1 MRSIRKIYQFFVD
14 VPIIEGEIMND
25 RYKVLSVIGTGSYGI
40 VYLCKDLKTK
50 ENRVVKQ
57 LRPSKCLNKKVVALF
72 ENETSVLRKLNHNNM
87 PMLYGTF
94 SNNGYFF
101 YVMSFIEGDNLED
114 QIFFSNKTFNEKE
127 SLLILAQLLDLAD
140 YLHKKDIFHQD
151 LRIPNILLKNK
162 ELFLIDFGLSKQKGS
177 VDVFHLPSISQQK
190 KQEDI
195 LELKQQDYYD
205 LGEILLYLLYT
216 TYSSKSKKAL
226 PWTEELSLE
235 KETVHLLKRLLGIIE
250 PYSDTREISADLYA
264 ALKSHILTLRL
275 ILTAAPT
282 LPFVAVTSTHWR
294 SFMPPVTATAPLAIM
309 TMSPLAA
316 ALGELLDLFHN
327 FFKHVLPLFFF
338 IFELVI
344 CLV

>member
-1 MRSIRKIYQFFVD
+1 VRTVSILRSIRKIYQFFVD

-57 LRPSKCLNKKVVALF
+57 LRPSKCRNKKVVALF

-87 PMLYGTF
+87 PMLYEAF

-114 QIFFSNKTFNEKE
+114 QIFFSNNMFNEKE

-264 ALKSHILTLRL
+264 ALKSHH
-275 ILTAAPT
+275 P
-282 LPFVAVTSTHWR
+282 H
-294 SFMPPVTATAPLAIM
+294 
-309 TMSPLAA
+309 
-316 ALGELLDLFHN
+316 
-327 FFKHVLPLFFF
+327 
-338 IFELVI
+338 
-344 CLV
+344 